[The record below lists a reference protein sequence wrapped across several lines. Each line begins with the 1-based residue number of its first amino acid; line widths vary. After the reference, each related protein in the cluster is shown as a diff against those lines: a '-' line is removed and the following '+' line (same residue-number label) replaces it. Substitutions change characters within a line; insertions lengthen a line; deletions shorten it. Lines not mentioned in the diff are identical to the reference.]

1 MVTLEAIQS
10 CYKNM
15 LNIAR
20 VANALLTLGN
30 LSQLGAGG
38 RHAQAK
44 SRKDREKNNRTFK
57 NTYSDTVETI
67 TIHLQC
73 LLLPGY

>member
-1 MVTLEAIQS
+1 
-10 CYKNM
+10 M

-44 SRKDREKNNRTFK
+44 SRKDRQKSNGTFK
-57 NTYSDTVETI
+57 ITYSDSVVII

-73 LLLPGY
+73 LLHPGY